1 MRIRELYLKNFGK
14 FSEKH
19 FYMKDGVQVVYGENE
34 FGKSTLHAFI
44 RAMLFGMERGRGRAA
59 GKDAFSRFEP
69 WENPNYYAGVMR
81 FECGG
86 RNFRLERSFDRL
98 SKHVSLVCEDDG
110 EELSVEHGDLEML
123 LGGITPA
130 EFDST
135 VSVGQLMARPGEEL
149 AESLKNYAANY
160 YETGGGE
167 VDLSGALDEL
177 RERRKEVERG
187 LKEEECRQEEKRRTL
202 AQEHA
207 YLERDLD
214 KLREEYEE
222 KRFAARRVTREKE
235 KRAGQETPEQRRKG
249 ERTPEQRRRETAEH
263 GRESERDQN
272 RSGKGVFGG
281 VRIPAGVSCLI
292 LGVFGFLRALG
303 ILAGPVTHGESF
315 MGSAAAG
322 LLSALLL
329 IAGALLLVLGIPGI
343 RRAKTEQQ
351 NDREK
356 ETEKWDDIKEETE
369 DDGEDSRLRELERQE
384 ERLRWEITRIRA
396 EWKEKQVRAGNLRE
410 QEEEITR
417 SDTEKN
423 LLKRRRALLLAE
435 EKIRSAAEELG
446 QQTSQLLNR
455 RASEIFAELTS
466 GKYCGIEADDRLE
479 ITVWDGERRI
489 RAERLSRGTLE
500 QIYFSVRMAAAE
512 LLQEEAMPLIFDD
525 TFAFYDDKR
534 LESALKWLSRQDR
547 QVIIFTCQRREGEM
561 LHEDRTA
568 KKGIDDHQ

>member
-123 LGGITPA
+123 LGGITPS

-160 YETGGGE
+160 YETGGGG

-177 RERRKEVERG
+177 RERRKKVERG
-187 LKEEECRQEEKRRTL
+187 LKEEERRQEEKRKTL
-202 AQEHA
+202 VQERA
-207 YLERDLD
+207 YLERDLN

-222 KRFAARRVTREKE
+222 KRSSVRRVAREKE
-235 KRAGQETPEQRRKG
+235 KRTGQESLKQRKKGERMPEQRM
-249 ERTPEQRRRETAEH
+249 RETSEH
-263 GRESERDQN
+263 GRGYERNQN
-272 RSGKGVFGG
+272 ISGRGIFGG
-281 VRIPAGVSCLI
+281 VRIPAGAICLI
-292 LGVFGFLRALG
+292 LGAPG
-303 ILAGPVTHGESF
+303 ILAGLVTPGESF
-315 MGSAAAG
+315 MGSVAVG
-322 LLSALLL
+322 LISALLL
-329 IAGALLLVLGIPGI
+329 IVGALLLVSGIPGI
-343 RRAKTEQQ
+343 RRAKTEQW
-351 NDREK
+351 NDRVE
-356 ETEKWDDIKEETE
+356 ETERRDDREEETE
-369 DDGEDSRLRELERQE
+369 DDGEDSILRELERQE
-384 ERLRWEITRIRA
+384 ERLRWEMSRIRA
-396 EWKEKQVRAGNLRE
+396 EWQDKQVRAENLRE
-410 QEEEITR
+410 QEEEFTR
-417 SDTEKN
+417 SNTEKN

-435 EKIRSAAEELG
+435 EMIRSAAEELG

-455 RASEIFAELTS
+455 RASEIFSELTA
-466 GKYCGIEADDRLE
+466 GKYRGIEADERLE
-479 ITVWDGERRI
+479 ITAWDGERRI

-512 LLQEEAMPLIFDD
+512 LLQEEPMPLIFDD

>member
-123 LGGITPA
+123 LGGITPS

-160 YETGGGE
+160 YETGGGG

-177 RERRKEVERG
+177 RERRKKVERG
-187 LKEEECRQEEKRRTL
+187 QKEEERRQEEKRKTL
-202 AQEHA
+202 VQERA
-207 YLERDLD
+207 YLERDLN

-222 KRFAARRVTREKE
+222 KRSSVRRVAREKE
-235 KRAGQETPEQRRKG
+235 KRTGQESLKQRKKGERMPEQRM
-249 ERTPEQRRRETAEH
+249 RETSEH
-263 GRESERDQN
+263 GRGYERNQN
-272 RSGKGVFGG
+272 ISGRGIFGG
-281 VRIPAGVSCLI
+281 VRIPAGAICLI
-292 LGVFGFLRALG
+292 LGAPG
-303 ILAGPVTHGESF
+303 ILAGLVTPGESF
-315 MGSAAAG
+315 MGSVAVG
-322 LLSALLL
+322 LISALLL
-329 IAGALLLVLGIPGI
+329 IVGALLLVSGIPGI
-343 RRAKTEQQ
+343 RRAKTEQW
-351 NDREK
+351 NDRVE
-356 ETEKWDDIKEETE
+356 ETERRDDREEETE
-369 DDGEDSRLRELERQE
+369 DDGEDSILRELERQE
-384 ERLRWEITRIRA
+384 ERLRWEMSRIRA
-396 EWKEKQVRAGNLRE
+396 EWQDKQVRAENLRE
-410 QEEEITR
+410 QEEEFTR
-417 SDTEKN
+417 SNTEKN

-435 EKIRSAAEELG
+435 EMIRSAAEELG

-455 RASEIFAELTS
+455 RASEIFSELTA
-466 GKYCGIEADDRLE
+466 GKYRGIEADERLE
-479 ITVWDGERRI
+479 ITAWDGERRI

-512 LLQEEAMPLIFDD
+512 LLQEEPI
-525 TFAFYDDKR
+525 
-534 LESALKWLSRQDR
+534 SRR
-547 QVIIFTCQRREGEM
+547 NPCR
-561 LHEDRTA
+561 
-568 KKGIDDHQ
+568 

>member
-19 FYMKDGVQVVYGENE
+19 FYMKDGVQTVYGENE

-69 WENPNYYAGVMR
+69 WENSNYYAGVMR

-86 RNFRLERSFDRL
+86 RNFRLERSFDRF

-130 EFDST
+130 EFDCT

-177 RERRKEVERG
+177 RKRRKEVERG
-187 LKEEECRQEEKRRTL
+187 LKEEERRQEEKRKILVQERT
-202 AQEHA
+202 
-207 YLERDLD
+207 YLERDLN

-222 KRFAARRVTREKE
+222 KGNAARRVTREKE
-235 KRAGQETPEQRRKG
+235 RRAEQEEREKRKKD
-249 ERTPEQRRRETAEH
+249 ERTPGPAEH
-263 GRESERDQN
+263 GREYERHQNISEKGA
-272 RSGKGVFGG
+272 SGGL
-281 VRIPAGVSCLI
+281 RIPVGVICLI
-292 LGVFGFLRALG
+292 LGVSG
-303 ILAGPVTHGESF
+303 ILAGLVMPGESF

-322 LLSALLL
+322 LISVLLL
-329 IAGALLLVLGIPGI
+329 IAGAMLLVLGI
-343 RRAKTEQQ
+343 RRAKAEQRD
-351 NDREK
+351 DRE
-356 ETEKWDDIKEETE
+356 EETE
-369 DDGEDSRLRELERQE
+369 DDGEKSILRELERQE
-384 ERLRWEITRIRA
+384 ERLRWEMSRIRA
-396 EWKEKQVRAGNLRE
+396 EWKEKQVRAENLRE
-410 QEEEITR
+410 QEEEIIR

-423 LLKRRRALLLAE
+423 LLKRRQALLLAE
-435 EKIRSAAEELG
+435 EKICSAAEKLG

-455 RASEIFAELTS
+455 RASEIFAELTA
-466 GKYCGIEADDRLE
+466 GKYRGIEADDRLE
-479 ITVWDGERRI
+479 ITIWDGERRI

-525 TFAFYDDKR
+525 TFVFYDDKR

>member
-69 WENPNYYAGVMR
+69 WENPGYYAGVMR

-86 RNFRLERSFDRL
+86 RNFRLERSFDRI

-187 LKEEECRQEEKRRTL
+187 LKEEERIQDEKRKTL
-202 AQEHA
+202 AQERA
-207 YLERDLD
+207 YLERDLN

-222 KRFAARRVTREKE
+222 KRSAARRAAREKE
-235 KRAGQETPEQRRKG
+235 KRAGQKPPDQRKKG
-249 ERTPEQRRRETAEH
+249 ERTPERTREASKH
-263 GRESERDQN
+263 SRGYERN
-272 RSGKGVFGG
+272 RNISGKGTATGI
-281 VRIPAGVSCLI
+281 RIPAGVICLI
-292 LGVFGFLRALG
+292 LGMLG
-303 ILAGPVTHGESF
+303 ILAGLVMNKKSF
-315 MGSAAAG
+315 AVSAAAG
-322 LLSALLL
+322 VIPVLLL
-329 IAGALLLVLGIPGI
+329 IAGVLLLVSGIQRI
-343 RRAKTEQQ
+343 RRAKTEQW
-351 NDREK
+351 NDRE
-356 ETEKWDDIKEETE
+356 EETE
-369 DDGEDSRLRELERQE
+369 DGGEDSILRELERQE
-384 ERLRWEITRIRA
+384 ERLRWEMSRIHA
-396 EWKEKQVRAGNLRE
+396 EWKEKQVRAENLRE

-423 LLKRRRALLLAE
+423 LLKRRQALLMAK
-435 EKIRSAAEELG
+435 EKIRSAAEDLG

-455 RASEIFAELTS
+455 RASEIFSELTA
-466 GKYCGIEADDRLE
+466 GKYRGIEADERLE
-479 ITVWDGERRI
+479 ITTWDGERRI
-489 RAERLSRGTLE
+489 RAERLSRGTVE

-512 LLQEEAMPLIFDD
+512 LLQEEPMPLIFDD